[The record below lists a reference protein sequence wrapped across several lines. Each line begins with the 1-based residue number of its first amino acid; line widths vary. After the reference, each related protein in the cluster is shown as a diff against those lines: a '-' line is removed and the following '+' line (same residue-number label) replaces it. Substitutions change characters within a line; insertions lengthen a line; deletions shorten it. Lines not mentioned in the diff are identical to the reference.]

1 MWNEERT
8 IHSHEKLSVL
18 KSVIAQK
25 KKKKKRK
32 KWLPVKNSQLIKV
45 RVCGGDDTKL

>member
-18 KSVIAQK
+18 KSVSAQEK
-25 KKKKKRK
+25 KSGCQSKI
-32 KWLPVKNSQLIKV
+32 VN
-45 RVCGGDDTKL
+45 